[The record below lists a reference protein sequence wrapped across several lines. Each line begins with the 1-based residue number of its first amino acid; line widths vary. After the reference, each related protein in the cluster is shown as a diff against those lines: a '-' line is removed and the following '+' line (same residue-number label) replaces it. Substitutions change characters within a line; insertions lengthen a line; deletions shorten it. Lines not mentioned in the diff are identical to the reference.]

1 MHHLHR
7 VKKPTYLPVSRTTTK
22 HTLAH
27 GMLAQPSLGWVGLG
41 WVGLGWLDLA
51 RLGFGLARL
60 GSAWLGL
67 AWLGLA
73 WLGSAYLGKLLFF
86 PTLVLLFCCFPLSL
100 LPSFLQPL
108 VINERGESEWQERDE
123 MT

>member
-1 MHHLHR
+1 M
-7 VKKPTYLPVSRTTTK
+7 
-22 HTLAH
+22 
-27 GMLAQPSLGWVGLG
+27 
-41 WVGLGWLDLA
+41 
-51 RLGFGLARL
+51 ARL
-60 GSAWLGL
+60 GSAWVWLGSAWLGLAWLGL